1 MFTFEG
7 KVEAQEQL
15 LARYK
20 WKKVEVPRAWHP
32 RKVGEMLVGFYAGRT
47 TRNGAY
53 GQYDVILVLV
63 PGEGAFM
70 VSGVRLMQLVD
81 ASMTETGH
89 PVQII
94 YQGEKDLGPEK
105 DHTMKLFDF
114 FVAEGEPVD
123 ASVMPSVG
131 PI

>member
-1 MFTFEG
+1 MFTFTD
-7 KVEAQEQL
+7 KSEAQERI

-20 WKKVEVPRAWHP
+20 WKKVEVPRSWHP
-32 RKVGEMLVGFYAGRT
+32 RTVGDSIVGFYAGRT

-70 VSGVRLMQLVD
+70 ASGVRLMQLVD
-81 ASMTETGH
+81 ASMVETGH

-94 YQGEKDLGPEK
+94 YQGEKDMGPERN
-105 DHTMKLFDF
+105 HGMKLFDF
-114 FVAEGEPVD
+114 FVAEGDPLD
-123 ASVMPSVG
+123 IGTMPSVG